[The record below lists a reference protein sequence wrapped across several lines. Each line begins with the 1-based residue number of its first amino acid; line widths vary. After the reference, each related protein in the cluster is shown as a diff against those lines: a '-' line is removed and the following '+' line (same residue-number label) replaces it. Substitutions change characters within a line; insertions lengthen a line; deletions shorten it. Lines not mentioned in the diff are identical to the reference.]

1 MKDKID
7 MIIGRKPILDAMA
20 ADLPLASIWIDTGL
34 KGAIEIE
41 IRTAAQEKAI
51 PIKRVHKTILN
62 KKSQANHQ
70 GIIAYTSPVR
80 FQSLDMVI
88 AKVYEMGEV
97 PFFLYLDRVQDVGNL
112 GSIVR
117 SAETLGVHGLILPT
131 KKMAPINDQVAKISS
146 GALHHIAISRVATV
160 QEAIDTLQ
168 NNGIQIISSSLE
180 AKQSLSDINLKSP
193 ICIVIGSEDN
203 GVSPVFISQ
212 SDQLYMIPQ
221 LGQTESLNAAVAAGI
236 SLYEVQRQRNFVSQ
250 TSS

>member
-1 MKDKID
+1 MKEKTDLIV
-7 MIIGRKPILDAMA
+7 GRKPILDAMA
-20 ADLPLASIWIDTGL
+20 ADLPIASIWIDTGL
-34 KGAIEIE
+34 KGGVEIE
-41 IRTAAQEKAI
+41 IRNAAQERAI
-51 PIKRVHKTILN
+51 PIKRVHKTVLN

-88 AKVYEMGEV
+88 AQVYELGEV
-97 PFFLYLDRVQDVGNL
+97 PFFIYLDRVQDVGNL

-131 KKMAPINDQVAKISS
+131 KKMAPINDQVAKISC
-146 GALHHIAISRVATV
+146 GALHHISISRVATV
-160 QEAIDTLQ
+160 QEAINTLQ

-180 AKQSLSDINLKSP
+180 AKQPLSNIDLKSP

-212 SDQLYMIPQ
+212 SDQLYIIPQ

-236 SLYEVQRQRNFVSQ
+236 SMYEVQRQRKYADLPSL
-250 TSS
+250 